1 MSEAWRVIDTGLRP
15 AAQNIALNR
24 ALLEARQANEIPSTL
39 QFMRFA
45 PSALLG
51 YHQSAE
57 QELNLDYCNS
67 HKIAIQRRITGGAA
81 VYTDA
86 TQLDWAL
93 YLHQRDVAT
102 WDMHAIAK
110 RVCHA
115 AAGAVSALG
124 VDARF
129 RPRHD
134 IEVDGRKI
142 SASCGVFD
150 ESALLYQG
158 TLLVDAD
165 IGGMLR
171 VLRAPTRKPAEEAI
185 ISARERGAS
194 LQDLLGYRPDAALIK
209 RYLTEAF
216 ESEFDIEFLEEDLTL
231 TEHARYR
238 TALAEIDTADW
249 AHLVTKAA
257 ADTPLYE
264 AAQKFSGGTLAASL
278 IYDRPR
284 HRIKQIIFSGDIVVT
299 PRRAIPD
306 LEAALSD
313 TSVERL
319 EHNVRAFFRGRAIDM
334 RSHQA
339 DDFVAVIRLAVK
351 QPIVAPS
358 RA

>member
-1 MSEAWRVIDTGLRP
+1 MSEMWRVIDTGLRP

-39 QFMRFA
+39 RFLRFA

-57 QELNLDYCNS
+57 QELNLDYCKA
-67 HKIAIQRRITGGAA
+67 HDIAIQRRITGGGAT
-81 VYTDA
+81 YTDE
-86 TQLDWAL
+86 TQLDWEL
-93 YLHQRDVAT
+93 YLHQRDVGT
-102 WDMHAIAK
+102 WDMQAIAK
-110 RVCHA
+110 RICHA
-115 AAGAVSALG
+115 AASAISALG

-150 ESALLYQG
+150 DNALLYQG
-158 TLLVDAD
+158 VLLIDVDM
-165 IGGMLR
+165 GVMLR
-171 VLRAPTRKPAEEAI
+171 VLRAPARKLSEEAAT
-185 ISARERGAS
+185 SARERVAS
-194 LQDLLGYRPDAALIK
+194 LQDLLGYRADPALIK

-216 ESEFDIEFLEEDLTL
+216 ESEFDIEFQEEDLTL

-249 AHLVTKAA
+249 VHLVKGAA
-257 ADTPLYE
+257 ADTPIYE

-284 HRIKQIIFSGDIVVT
+284 HRIKQICFSGDIVVR
-299 PRRAIPD
+299 PRRTIAD
-306 LEAALSD
+306 LEAALCD

-319 EHNVRAFFRGRAIDM
+319 EHNVRAFFMGRSVDM
-334 RSHQA
+334 PSLKP